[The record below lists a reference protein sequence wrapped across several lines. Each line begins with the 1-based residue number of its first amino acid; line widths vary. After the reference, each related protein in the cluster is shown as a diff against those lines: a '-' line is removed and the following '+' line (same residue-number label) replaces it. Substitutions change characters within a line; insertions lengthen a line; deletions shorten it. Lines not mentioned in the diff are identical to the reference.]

1 MPYIKF
7 DKKELI
13 NLEYSLKREM
23 FRSNRAGAYAGT
35 TIVHCNTRKYH
46 GLLIAP
52 QPQFGNAPHVLLS
65 ALHETVI
72 QHETR
77 FNLGILR
84 YQGNVFHPKGHK
96 YVRDFTIDPVPKIVY
111 RVGGVVLERE
121 MLFSLRE
128 NMLMMKY
135 TLLDAHSPTK
145 LQFTPFV
152 AFRNIHAL
160 SKANNNVNSD
170 YRPVKNGI
178 SVTLYDG
185 YTPLYL
191 QFSKKPEYHHL
202 PDWYYNIDYIHEEL
216 RGYDHT
222 EDLFVPGYFEL
233 SLSKGERVIIAA
245 GTKEITPA
253 GLSKKYVSVFDK
265 RIPRN
270 NFKNCLLNA
279 AEQFIIKKDDST
291 AIIAGY
297 PWFGQIGRDTFMALP
312 GLLLSRNDVATYE
325 AVLDSMIAGMQGP
338 FFPGAVLNDRT
349 EYHSADTQLWFFRA
363 LQHLAEYTGDTTKIR
378 KKYGNLMILILDA
391 YAEGTWFNIFM
402 DEKGLLHAGESGFAI
417 TWMNAVI
424 DGKPVTPRIGYAVE
438 LNALWYNAI
447 QFSIRL
453 AELAGDSAFL
463 AKWQPI
469 AGKLKNSFVKN
480 FWDEKRGYLADYT
493 HEGFKDWS
501 VRPNM
506 LFAVSLPFSPLSE
519 LQKKKVLDVIE
530 RELLTP
536 KGLRTLSPTSLYYK
550 GTYNG
555 DVRRRDEA
563 YHQGSV
569 MPWLAGHFAEA
580 YLKVYGAH
588 GLQVVKNIYRAF
600 EPEMQVYGIGTISE
614 LYDGD
619 PPHNPSGAVSMAAS
633 VAELLRIEEMIEKF
647 ENAKTT

>member
-1 MPYIKF
+1 
-7 DKKELI
+7 
-13 NLEYSLKREM
+13 M

-46 GLLIAP
+46 GLLIVP

-72 QHETR
+72 QHEMP
-77 FNLGILR
+77 FNLGIHR
-84 YQGNVFHPKGHK
+84 FRGDVFYPRGHK
-96 YVRDFTIDPVPKIVY
+96 YVRDFAIDPVPKIVY

-121 MLFSLRE
+121 MLFSSRE
-128 NMLMMKY
+128 DLLMMKY
-135 TLLDAHSPTK
+135 TLVDAHSPTK
-145 LQFTPFV
+145 LQFTPFL
-152 AFRNIHAL
+152 AFRNIHML
-160 SKANNNVNSD
+160 SKANRDVNSD
-170 YRPVKNGI
+170 YRPAKNGI
-178 SVTLYDG
+178 SITLYDG
-185 YTPLYL
+185 YTPLYV
-191 QFSKKPEYHHL
+191 QFSKKPEYHHS

-216 RGYDHT
+216 RGYEHT

-233 SLSKGERVIIAA
+233 SLARGESVIVTA
-245 GTKEITPA
+245 GTKEVAPK
-253 GLSKKYVSVFDK
+253 GLSKKYTTALGH

-279 AEQFIIKKDDST
+279 AEQFIVKNNDRT

-312 GLLLSRNDVATYE
+312 GLLLSRNDVTTYE
-325 AVLDSMIAGMQGP
+325 AILDSMMAGMQGP
-338 FFPGAVLNDRT
+338 FFPAAVLNDRT

-363 LQHLAEYTGDTTKIR
+363 LQHLMEHTGKPLKIR
-378 KKYGNLMILILDA
+378 EKYGKMMSMILEA

-402 DEKGLLHAGESGFAI
+402 NENGLLHAGESGFAL

-424 DGKPVTPRIGYAVE
+424 DGRPVTPRIGYAVE

-447 QFSIRL
+447 QFSISL
-453 AELAGDSAFL
+453 AQMAGDHGFVE
-463 AKWQPI
+463 KWQPI
-469 AGKLKNSFVKN
+469 AERLKKSFVER
-480 FWDEKRGYLADYT
+480 FWDEKRGYLADYFIDD
-493 HEGFKDWS
+493 FKDWS

-506 LFAVSLPFSPLSE
+506 LFAVSLPYSPLGD

-536 KGLRTLSPTSLYYK
+536 KGLRTLSPTSRDYK
-550 GTYNG
+550 GTYGG

-580 YLKVYGAH
+580 YLKVYGAA

-633 VAELLRIEEMIEKF
+633 VAELLRMEEMINKF
-647 ENAKTT
+647 ETLETT